1 MCKMNIKTSSKHHTA
16 SRKYQDVLAICKG
29 ESEGSFQNGSEVT
42 QWCPAVR
49 KPSWQVEI

>member
-1 MCKMNIKTSSKHHTA
+1 MNIKTSSRHHTA
-16 SRKYQDVLAICKG
+16 SQKYQDVPAIWKG

-42 QWCPAVR
+42 HGCPAVR